1 MVKSTTNPYISI
13 LTDVF
18 LLKKFSISYF
28 EVFGFTRIRCR
39 LAATIK
45 SGALPRTPQKG
56 TRPLHPITWW
66 ALPPMPPILAGRQAG
81 GGMVTPPPALPEDT
95 PQVDILSRVRALPA
109 SVSGQ
114 PERLPLT
121 VVDWGISWMTAGRIP
136 VGKPA
141 RLTSEGDSLP
151 PLRAGGG
158 WVLNS
163 SPLGDTL
170 LLQIKERKSAPFGT
184 LFLTSLP
191 LR

>member
-1 MVKSTTNPYISI
+1 
-13 LTDVF
+13 
-18 LLKKFSISYF
+18 
-28 EVFGFTRIRCR
+28 
-39 LAATIK
+39 
-45 SGALPRTPQKG
+45 
-56 TRPLHPITWW
+56 
-66 ALPPMPPILAGRQAG
+66 MPPILAGRQAG

-109 SVSGQ
+109 SASGQ

-151 PLRAGGG
+151 PSRAGGG

-163 SPLGDTL
+163 SPLGDTFL
-170 LLQIKERKSAPFGT
+170 FFSMTDRKTGLKSEVQTYGYEGEV
-184 LFLTSLP
+184 
-191 LR
+191 